1 MYHERLGACGEDYE
15 RCLRRQEG
23 VRLRHVSGPADAAST
38 AANQLL
44 KGKVDE
50 IRHQDFYVDESNR
63 KQLQTEKKECEEQDL
78 ITQIDAPELEV
89 EKLSVSCESADRQMS
104 EEDIASME
112 AALVPAK
119 KDAQIALNMVEMVH
133 QSCAV

>member
-1 MYHERLGACGEDYE
+1 M
-15 RCLRRQEG
+15 
-23 VRLRHVSGPADAAST
+23 RHVSGLADAANI